1 MCGMDSQESGPVR
14 SDRSAIVSD
23 AALLDVRQVAGL
35 LNCSPRHVYRL
46 CDGGRIPQPVRLG
59 ALIRWSR
66 AAITQWIA
74 EGCPACRQGGRR

>member
-1 MCGMDSQESGPVR
+1 MCGTDSQGSGPVR
-14 SDRSAIVSD
+14 CDRSAIVSD